1 MALEISV
8 VYLLPTPHGRFLP
21 ALPPVHSEGHTH
33 TLAKATRYFVPFPY
47 PDILMQWFFHLYWN
61 LLPAQP
67 ILCIL
72 PRIVVGF
79 DSNRKFQR
87 LRTLISQSLT
97 TYDLGDLGEN
107 TLRKH
112 PHLQREDNAYVTG
125 SSNLNLM

>member
-1 MALEISV
+1 MALEISL
-8 VYLLPTPHGRFLP
+8 VYLLPTLHGRFLP
-21 ALPPVHSEGHTH
+21 ALPPVHSQGHSH
-33 TLAKATRYFVPFPY
+33 TLAKATRHFVPFPH

-61 LLPAQP
+61 LLSTQP

-72 PRIVVGF
+72 PCIVVGS

-97 TYDLGDLGEN
+97 TYDLGDLGES
-107 TLRKH
+107 TLSKP
-112 PHLQREDNAYVTG
+112 PHLQREDNACVTG